1 MMLYSCTHMATVG
14 VKGLTQFK
22 GYPEN
27 KLRPQARDPFAI
39 AHNTVLCAIAN
50 GSYTLPKY
58 RQDRVFVAR
67 IIPQTPPSRDVYTT
81 YRT

>member
-1 MMLYSCTHMATVG
+1 MLYSCTHIMATVD

-39 AHNTVLCAIAN
+39 A
-50 GSYTLPKY
+50 
-58 RQDRVFVAR
+58 Q
-67 IIPQTPPSRDVYTT
+67 
-81 YRT
+81 